1 MQLHF
6 APSPPLSHHHHAYS
20 VNTVGRILAP
30 YLKALI
36 DTDALTEVPL
46 VKPAG
51 VSPKGLEGL
60 VKENPWTE
68 MSKENFDDESR
79 FDRWIE
85 RMPGPLTKKSESFY
99 GLDDEVSREI
109 EAWNE
114 ESEGIDNR
122 ADDDETEEEMEQSA
136 AASAGPSTLKRK
148 FT

>member
-1 MQLHF
+1 MDFRNGLPATDQGSKPEIFRFLYTEERLRCHGF
-6 APSPPLSHHHHAYS
+6 PVNADYGLSARQSIKASGNAYS

-51 VSPKGLEGL
+51 VSPKGQANMRAWL
-60 VKENPWTE
+60 KNKAPDPWTE

-85 RMPGPLTKKSESFY
+85 RIPGPLKKLS
-99 GLDDEVSREI
+99 LI
-109 EAWNE
+109 H
-114 ESEGIDNR
+114 I
-122 ADDDETEEEMEQSA
+122 
-136 AASAGPSTLKRK
+136 
-148 FT
+148 